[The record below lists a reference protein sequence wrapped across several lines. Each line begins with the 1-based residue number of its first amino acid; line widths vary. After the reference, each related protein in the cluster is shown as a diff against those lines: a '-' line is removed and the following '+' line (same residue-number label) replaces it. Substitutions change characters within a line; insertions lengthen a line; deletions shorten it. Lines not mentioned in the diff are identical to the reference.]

1 MRARIGLKF
10 GTLKGLLKADLSTTF
25 GRNPRNIHGLMHVQV
40 GTGSSVLVLVGSGWY
55 WYWLVLVL
63 VGSGWYIHGL
73 MHVQV
78 GTGSSKK
85 LLLIIRVIF
94 GPGIRFLAL
103 GTALSR
109 LSLPFVTVLFSRS
122 AS

>member
-1 MRARIGLKF
+1 MLIAGVFDRVR
-10 GTLKGLLKADLSTTF
+10 
-25 GRNPRNIHGLMHVQV
+25 
-40 GTGSSVLVLVGSGWY
+40 
-55 WYWLVLVL
+55 
-63 VGSGWYIHGL
+63 
-73 MHVQV
+73 
-78 GTGSSKK
+78 SSKK
-85 LLLIIRVIF
+85 LLLILRVIF